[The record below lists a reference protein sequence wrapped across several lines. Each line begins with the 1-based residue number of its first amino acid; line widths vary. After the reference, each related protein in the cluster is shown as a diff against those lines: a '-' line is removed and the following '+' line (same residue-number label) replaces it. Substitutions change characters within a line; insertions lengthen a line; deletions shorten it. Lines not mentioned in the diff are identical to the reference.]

1 MRGLHESQLTE
12 LIEFLGIKASG
23 SSVATHSVKDTP
35 MKTLADAFEHT
46 LRDVYYAENAISKA
60 LPKVIE
66 AVSNGELK
74 VALTAH
80 LAETKEQIKILAK
93 VFKTIGVPAAG
104 EKCHAI
110 EGLILATEGI
120 TTEAKGSIAK
130 NAALAGAC
138 QAIEHYEIAR
148 YGTLREWAKTLKNDE
163 AHVLLSEILDMEKAA
178 NNKLNAIA
186 INSLNKD

>member
-1 MRGLHESQLTE
+1 
-12 LIEFLGIKASG
+12 
-23 SSVATHSVKDTP
+23 

-46 LRDVYYAENAISKA
+46 LRDVFYAENVISKA

-74 VALTAH
+74 VALTTH
-80 LAETKEQIKILAK
+80 LAETREQIKILAK
-93 VFKTIGVPAAG
+93 VFKTIGVSASG

-110 EGLILATEGI
+110 EGLILETEGVI
-120 TTEAKGSIAK
+120 SEAKGSIAK
-130 NAALAGAC
+130 NAAIAGAC

-148 YGTLREWAKTLKNDE
+148 YGTLREWAKTLKNEE